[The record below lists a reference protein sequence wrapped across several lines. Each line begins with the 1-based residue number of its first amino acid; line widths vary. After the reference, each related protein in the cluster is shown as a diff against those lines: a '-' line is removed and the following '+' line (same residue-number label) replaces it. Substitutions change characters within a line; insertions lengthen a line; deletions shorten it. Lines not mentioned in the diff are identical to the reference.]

1 MKVLKKLNKCILV
14 FAIMFSIS
22 LTSLNLNTINAWDD
36 TIPHEFTRVKNIKYP
51 EWWGR
56 KIPGLKGWST
66 YSTKYNGK
74 WAYCLE
80 SSKNSPS
87 NGSYTAEVI
96 ANNSAVRKLLYYGFG
111 GPAAWGQ
118 FADGYDLKQAIC
130 PDDSY
135 LTNDDVKYLL
145 THIFLS
151 GAYSNDWNGF
161 NEQLFN
167 QYFGGTYGTNI
178 MGIYR
183 DILNLPD
190 PSGGVS
196 WDGIAG
202 NNASFKAVYDE
213 TTKVQTTNTVKFNG
227 TNSATINIPLADNVT
242 IHIAGSGT
250 SQTGGIATV
259 YGGQSFYFTAPC
271 YNSPADYISD
281 NVCGAGCEK
290 FNALAIRTGSS
301 TTQTEGSWDIDPN
314 DAILYLDIDWL
325 DFGSLEI
332 TKTNDVGDLIDG
344 AEFNLKHT
352 TLDYEENV
360 VVKDGK
366 ITVDNLLL
374 GDYILTETKA
384 PAGHA
389 ITQQAFQVTINKDIT
404 TERVVVNKLRPTGN
418 LEITKT
424 LEPSNE
430 NSNNLADEDITKVQ
444 FKVTASQ
451 DIFDS
456 VSLQKIYSKG
466 DGVVVGSGKGSTT
479 ESVQLVNGTEIGKG
493 IYSCDVNGKIALS
506 GLPMGTYNVQ
516 EISCPDGFIKDTE
529 VKSVQFAQKDF
540 TTLTYDVRLNINND
554 ITKTVISKKDV
565 AGAEL
570 EGAKMQ
576 VLDKDGN
583 IVDEWTSA
591 NEPHEIDGLVAG
603 NEYTLHEDLAPL
615 GFVKASDVKFTVN
628 TNGEVKNVEMTDKVM
643 TINKTDVNSVGLE
656 GATLQIIDSDGN
668 IVDEWISDSTGSHK
682 ANNLVAGETYT
693 LVEKS
698 NPENYTTAISLEFTV
713 EENFQNQELNM
724 INKKLIVSKQDFGG
738 SELNGAIMQILDKDG
753 NIVEEWISGDEE
765 YQTSKLEVGKTYVL
779 HEDLA
784 PLGFN
789 VANDFEFT
797 VEDDQQD
804 QTVKMIDTV
813 TKVSKLDE
821 QGNLLK
827 GATLEIVNSKTKNIV
842 DRWVS
847 GKHIFDINDEMKAQ
861 LESGEIIEDMFV
873 NIEDDSSTLYRITPN
888 NETDDYTLMLQSNG
902 ETSYYNIDIN
912 GDETTHLVRGLIQ
925 DASYLLREVEAPSGY
940 ALSKEIAEFTVDDK
954 DVSLLLENQ
963 ITKVEI
969 SKQDI
974 TTQKELPGASLKV
987 FDDENNLIDE
997 WVSATEAHLIKGLE
1011 VGKEYRLVEVIA
1023 PDGYMIANDVTFK
1036 VEDTGEVQQV
1046 VMYDELIPTSGG
1058 TRTGDDSNISVIA
1071 ITGILS
1077 GLGVITSG
1085 LYVYFRKKKY
1095 E

>member
-1 MKVLKKLNKCILV
+1 MKLRKISKLILV
-14 FAIMFSIS
+14 ITMILSIS
-22 LTSLNLNTINAWDD
+22 FTSLSLNSVNAWDD
-36 TIPHEFTRVKNIKYP
+36 TIPREFTRVKNIRYP

-56 KIPGLKGWST
+56 KVPGLSGWST
-66 YSTKYNGK
+66 YSTKYDGK

-80 SSKNSPS
+80 SSKNSPQDG
-87 NGSYTAEVI
+87 NYTASVI
-96 ANNSAVRKLLYYGFG
+96 ENNSNVRKLLYYGFG
-111 GPAAWGQ
+111 GPAAWGV
-118 FADGYDLKQAIC
+118 FGDGYDLKYAIC
-130 PDDSY
+130 PNDDY
-135 LTNDDVKYLL
+135 LSNDDVKYLL

-151 GAYSNDWNGF
+151 GAYSGDWNGF
-161 NEQLFN
+161 SEEGFN
-167 QYFGGTYGTNI
+167 QAFGGSYGSNI

-183 DILNLPD
+183 DIINLPD
-190 PSGGVS
+190 PGYSYTPTF
-196 WDGIAG
+196 DGNRIATLKSSYD
-202 NNASFKAVYDE
+202 NNSK
-213 TTKVQTTNTVKFNG
+213 QQITNTVYFDALS
-227 TNSATINIPLADNVT
+227 TASVTIPLQDNVT
-242 IHIAGSGT
+242 IHIAGT
-250 SQTGGIATV
+250 DATQTGGNATV
-259 YGGQSFYFTAPC
+259 YGGQSFYLTAPC
-271 YNSPADYISD
+271 KNSPNDILNTQVNAKGI
-281 NVCGAGCEK
+281 ER
-290 FNALAIRTGSS
+290 FTALAIHTGSS
-301 TTQTEGSWDIDPN
+301 TTQTEGSWSMDP
-314 DAILYLDIDWL
+314 DEWPLFYQIDWL

-332 TKTNDVGDLIDG
+332 TKTNDVGNLIDG

-352 TLDYEENV
+352 SLDYEENV

-444 FKVTASQ
+444 FIVTASQ

-456 VSLQKIYSKG
+456 VSLQKLYSKG
-466 DGVVVGSGKGSTT
+466 DGIVVGSGKGSTT
-479 ESVQLVNGTEIGKG
+479 DSVQLVNGTEIGKG
-493 IYSCDVNGKIALS
+493 IYSCDKNGKIALS

-516 EISCPDGFIKDTE
+516 EISCPDGYIKDIE
-529 VKSVQFAQKDF
+529 VKTVQFAQQDF
-540 TTLTYDVRLNINND
+540 ITLTYDVRLNINND
-554 ITKTVISKKDV
+554 ITKTLISKKDI

-570 EGAKMQ
+570 LGAKMQ
-576 VLDKDGN
+576 VLDKDGS
-583 IVDEWTSA
+583 IIDEWISTS
-591 NEPHEIDGLVAG
+591 EPHEIDGLVAG
-603 NEYTLHEDLAPL
+603 NEYTLREDLAPL
-615 GFVKASDVKFTVN
+615 GFVKASDVKFVVN
-628 TNGEVKNVEMTDKVM
+628 ENGEVKNVEMIDKVM
-643 TINKTDVNSVGLE
+643 TINKTDANGIGLE
-656 GATLQIIDSDGN
+656 GATLQIIDRDGN
-668 IVDEWISDSTGSHK
+668 VVDEWISDSTGSHK
-682 ANNLVAGETYT
+682 ANNLVVGETYT

-698 NPENYTTAISLEFTV
+698 NPENYTTAISLEFIV
-713 EENFQNQELNM
+713 EDNFENQELDM
-724 INKKLIVSKQDFGG
+724 VNKKLIVSKQDFGG
-738 SELNGAIMQILDKDG
+738 SELNGAIMQIIDEEG
-753 NIVEEWISGDEE
+753 NVVEEWISGDEE
-765 YQTSKLEVGKTYVL
+765 YQTSKLEVGKTYIL

-789 VANDFEFT
+789 VANDFDFT
-797 VEDDQQD
+797 VEDNKQD
-804 QTVKMIDTV
+804 QTIEMIDTI
-813 TKVSKLDE
+813 TKVSKVDE
-821 QGNLLK
+821 QGDLLK

-847 GKHIFDINDEMKAQ
+847 GKHIFDINDEMKAL
-861 LESGEIIEDMFV
+861 LESGEIVEDMFV

-888 NETDDYTLMLQSNG
+888 TETNDYTLMLQSNG

-912 GDETTHLVRGLIQ
+912 GDETTHLVRGLMQ

-940 ALSKEIAEFTVDDK
+940 ALSKEVAEFTVEDK
-954 DVSLLLENQ
+954 DVSLSLENQ

-997 WVSATEAHLIKGLE
+997 WVSTTEPHLIKGLE

-1023 PDGYMIANDVTFK
+1023 PDGYKIANDVTFK

-1046 VMYDELIPTSGG
+1046 IMYDELLPTSGG
-1058 TRTGDDSNISVIA
+1058 AKTGDNSNISVIA
-1071 ITGILS
+1071 TTAILS

-1085 LYVYFRKKKY
+1085 LYVCSRKKKY

>member
-1 MKVLKKLNKCILV
+1 MKMLKKLNKLFLV
-14 FAIMFSIS
+14 MLTIFSVS
-22 LTSLNLNTINAWDD
+22 FTSLNLTTVNAWDD
-36 TIPHEFTRVKNIKYP
+36 TIPYEFTRVKNIKYP

-80 SSKNSPS
+80 SSKNSPQDG
-87 NGSYTAEVI
+87 NYTASVI
-96 ANNSAVRKLLYYGFG
+96 ENNEAVRKLLYYGFG
-111 GPAAWGQ
+111 GPNPWGQ

-167 QYFGGTYGTNI
+167 QYFGGSYGSNI

-190 PSGGVS
+190 PGYSYTPTF
-196 WDGIAG
+196 DGNRIATFKSSYD
-202 NNASFKAVYDE
+202 NNSK
-213 TTKVQTTNTVKFNG
+213 QQITNTVYFDALN
-227 TNSATINIPLADNVT
+227 TASVTIPLQDNVT
-242 IHIAGSGT
+242 IHIAGT
-250 SQTGGIATV
+250 DASQTGGNATV

-271 YNSPADYISD
+271 KNSPDDVLNTQVNAKGI
-281 NVCGAGCEK
+281 ER
-290 FNALAIRTGSS
+290 FTALAIHTGSN
-301 TTQTEGSWDIDPN
+301 TTQTEGSWSMDP
-314 DAILYLDIDWL
+314 DEWPLFYQIDWL

-352 TLDYEENV
+352 ELDYEENV
-360 VVKDGK
+360 VVKNGK

-424 LEPSNE
+424 LEASNE
-430 NSNNLADEDITKVQ
+430 NSNNLADKDITKVQ

-456 VSLQKIYSKG
+456 VSLQKLYSKG
-466 DGVVVGSGKGSTT
+466 DGITVDSGKGSTAD
-479 ESVQLVNGTEIGKG
+479 SVQLANGTEIGKG
-493 IYSCDVNGKIALS
+493 VYSCDKDGKIALS
-506 GLPMGTYNVQ
+506 GLPMGTYSVQ
-516 EISCPDGFIKDTE
+516 EISCPNGFIKDTE

-576 VLDKDGN
+576 VIDKTGN
-583 IVDEWTSA
+583 VVDEWIST
-591 NEPHEIDGLVAG
+591 NVPHEIDGLVAD

-628 TNGEVKNVEMTDKVM
+628 TNGEVKNVEMVDKTI

-656 GATLQIIDSDGN
+656 GATLQILDKDGN
-668 IVDEWISDSTGSHK
+668 VVDEWITDSTGSHK
-682 ANNLVAGETYT
+682 ANNLVVGETYT

-698 NPENYTTAISLEFTV
+698 NPENYTTAVSLKFTV
-713 EENFQNQELNM
+713 EDNFQNQELNM

-738 SELNGAIMQILDKDG
+738 SELNGAIMQIKDEDG
-753 NIVEEWISGDEE
+753 NIVEEWISGDETYE
-765 YQTSKLEVGKTYVL
+765 TSKLEVGKSYVL

-789 VANDFEFT
+789 IANDFEFI

-813 TKVSKLDE
+813 TKVSKTDE

-827 GATLEIVNSKTKNIV
+827 GAKLQIVSAKTKQIV
-842 DRWVS
+842 DQWTS
-847 GKHIFDINDEMKAQ
+847 GAHLFDITDDMKVQ
-861 LESGEIIEDMFV
+861 LEAGEIIEDMFV
-873 NIEDDSSTLYRITPN
+873 DIEDDSSTLYRITPN
-888 NETDDYTLMLQSNG
+888 TETNDYTLMIQSNG
-902 ETSYYNIDIN
+902 ETEYFNIDIN
-912 GDETTHLVRGLIQ
+912 GDETTHLVRGLMQ
-925 DASYLLREVEAPSGY
+925 DTSYLLREIEAPKGF
-940 ALSKEIAEFTVDDK
+940 ALSKEEVKFTVEDK
-954 DVSLLLENQ
+954 DVSLSLENQ
-963 ITKVEI
+963 ITKFEI
-969 SKQDI
+969 HKQDI
-974 TTQKELPGASLKV
+974 TTSKELEGAHLKIT
-987 FDDENNLIDE
+987 DEDGNIVDE
-997 WVSATEAHLIKGLE
+997 WVSTTVAHSIKGLE
-1011 VGKEYRLVEVIA
+1011 VGKSYTLTETIA
-1023 PDGYMIANDVTFK
+1023 PANYKLAQSITFK
-1036 VEDTGEVQQV
+1036 VEDTGEVQKI
-1046 VMYDELIPTSGG
+1046 VMYDELMPVKKVQ
-1058 TRTGDDSNISVIA
+1058 TGDNISGLNFYLCLAGIA
-1071 ITGILS
+1071 VCGLGIL
-1077 GLGVITSG
+1077 
-1085 LYVYFRKKKY
+1085 YYRKKQ
-1095 E
+1095 EN